1 MDGGGTVGEGGVKEG
16 GVTEVKGGVAVA
28 VAVAVAVGVAVAEE
42 PAINSEEA
50 AAEGGSHEPL
60 GV

>member
-1 MDGGGTVGEGGVKEG
+1 VDGGGTVGEGGVKEG
-16 GVTEVKGGVAVA
+16 GVTEVKGGVA

>member
-1 MDGGGTVGEGGVKEG
+1 MDGGTVGEGGVKEG
-16 GVTEVKGGVAVA
+16 GVTEVKGG

>member
-1 MDGGGTVGEGGVKEG
+1 MDGGTVGEGGVKEG
-16 GVTEVKGGVAVA
+16 GVTEVKGGVA